1 MRIDTKNKIIYLA
14 NPKTGSTSLRK
25 TIDKKSNWDLM
36 NYLKENNKYHDH
48 WCFEQYKLIFNE
60 LSEVNNKISV
70 NLDEYFSFTTIR
82 NPWRRVVSGY
92 KYQKCDKQ
100 GCPWYITQE
109 FGYHWYHDKTTAGEF
124 SFSDYIKRINKEDCW
139 CKCGMPNAEWFC
151 FDKNNNQLVTKI
163 YKIETLTS
171 DKINNDIKKHLG
183 IDYNLEEIPVLNTT
197 KKDDY
202 KKYYTEQWM
211 IDKVGEVYKKDIELG
226 NYTFE

>member
-25 TIDKKSNWDLM
+25 IMDKKNNRNLM

-48 WCFEQYKLIFNE
+48 WSFEKFKLIFDE

-82 NPWRRVVSGY
+82 NPWRRIVSAY
-92 KYQKCDKQ
+92 KYQKNDRN
-100 GCPWYITQE
+100 GEPWYHSQ
-109 FGYHWYHDKTTAGEF
+109 YDNTTAGEF
-124 SFSDYIKRINKEDCW
+124 SFSNFVKKLSNEDYW
-139 CKCGMPNAEWFC
+139 CGCGIQPAEWFC
-151 FDKNNNQLVTKI
+151 FDKNDNQLVTKI

-211 IDKVGEVYKKDIELG
+211 IDRVGEIYKKDIELG
-226 NYTFE
+226 NYTF

>member
-1 MRIDTKNKIIYLA
+1 MRIDSKNKIIYFA

-25 TIDKKSNWDLM
+25 MMDKKNNRNLM
-36 NYLKENNKYHDH
+36 NYLKENNKYGHH
-48 WCFEQYKLIFNE
+48 WNFKKYKLIFDE

-82 NPWRRVVSGY
+82 NPWRRIVSAY
-92 KYQKCDKQ
+92 KYQKCDKN
-100 GCPWYITQE
+100 GTS
-109 FGYHWYHDKTTAGEF
+109 WYHRASYDNTTAGEF
-124 SFSDYIKRINKEDCW
+124 SFSDFVKKIVHTHSTTHA
-139 CKCGMPNAEWFC
+139 PNAERFC

-171 DKINNDIKKHLG
+171 NKINNDIKKHLG

>member
-25 TIDKKSNWDLM
+25 MMDKKNNRNLM
-36 NYLKENNKYHDH
+36 NYLKENNKYRHH
-48 WCFEQYKLIFNE
+48 WNFKKYKLIFDE

-82 NPWRRVVSGY
+82 NPWSRIVSAY
-92 KYQKCDKQ
+92 KYQKCDKK
-100 GCPWYITQE
+100 GCPWYHSQ
-109 FGYHWYHDKTTAGEF
+109 YDNTTAGEF
-124 SFSDYIKRINKEDCW
+124 SFSDFVKKGWFIKMNEKKW
-139 CKCGMPNAEWFC
+139 TVPNAERFC
-151 FDKNNNQLVTKI
+151 FDENDNQLVTKI

-211 IDKVGEVYKKDIELG
+211 IDKVGERFKKDIELG